1 MVNFNAMK
9 YLFLLL
15 LISGLPSLAQSSMPN
30 FTTGTMT
37 QTTTSTQTIN
47 ETSQSQM
54 YGGEV
59 KSWNGN
65 NVKAMDGDGV
75 AGADITGSGIEF
87 EIVDNTLPWQVE
99 VITRDA
105 GVVEVI
111 DATRTIQ
118 TDSVTDTLS
127 VFSR

>member
-1 MVNFNAMK
+1 MK

-15 LISGLPSLAQSSMPN
+15 LISGVPSLAQSSMPN

-37 QTTTSTQTIN
+37 QTTTSTQTIT

-59 KSWNGN
+59 QSWNGN
-65 NVKAMDGDGV
+65 NVKAIDGDGV
-75 AGADITGSGIEF
+75 AGADITATGIEF

-99 VITRDA
+99 VITRAA

-111 DATRTIQ
+111 DTTRNIQ